1 MYIPKNN
8 EKIWFFFTKRYFFS
22 LKILFLLS
30 FLLLYG
36 CKDKPKTISIG
47 EQIRQARLKQNLSQS
62 ELAKA
67 VGLDAANLSLI
78 EDGLATPIRPKIE
91 AIQNFLQTNFVWDS
105 TATQREG

>member
-1 MYIPKNN
+1 MTKKYV
-8 EKIWFFFTKRYFFS
+8 FFFAKRYFFS

-30 FLLLYG
+30 FLLLSA
-36 CKDKPKTISIG
+36 CSDKPKTISIG
-47 EQIRQARLKQNLSQS
+47 EQIRQARLKQNISQS
-62 ELAKA
+62 QLATA

-91 AIQNFLQTNFVWDS
+91 AIQVYLQTQFTLDS